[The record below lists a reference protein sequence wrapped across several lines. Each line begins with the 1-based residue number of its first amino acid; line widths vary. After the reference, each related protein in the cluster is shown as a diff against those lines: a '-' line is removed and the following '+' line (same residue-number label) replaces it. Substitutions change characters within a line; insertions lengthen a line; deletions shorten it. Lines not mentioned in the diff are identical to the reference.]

1 MKLINQLK
9 IDIEEMINISKLIG
23 IMEEKFVYFSDLNN
37 TNFNQEKADYIKSKI
52 NKFSTELNTL
62 RNKWI

>member
-52 NKFSTELNTL
+52 NKFSTELDTL